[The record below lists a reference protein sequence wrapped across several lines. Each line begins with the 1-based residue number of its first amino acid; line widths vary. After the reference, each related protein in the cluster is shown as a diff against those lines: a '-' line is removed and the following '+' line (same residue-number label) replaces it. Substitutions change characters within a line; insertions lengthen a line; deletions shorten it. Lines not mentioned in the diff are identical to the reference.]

1 VLKRFSLLIFI
12 FLFVA
17 VLAGFSLWWESGL
30 KPVDSS
36 GMKKVSFVITRGET
50 VRQIALRLREA
61 TLIQDP
67 LSFKLFVLFTGLAR
81 KIQAGSYQFSPS
93 QSTPDIVG
101 ILARGV
107 KDQKV
112 TIIEGLRQEQ
122 IGEFLA
128 GKGFPIDQREWQ
140 QEIVVKKLEG
150 ELFPDTYSFPQAAS
164 QGAILKIIDRNFQKK
179 VSEGLADKISSSGL
193 SLSQILTLASI
204 VERESRSEDD
214 RHLVAGILLKRW
226 SKDWVLQAD
235 ATVQYAV
242 ASRNCEWLS
251 FSEASE
257 GKEVTNE
264 LEQKSGGCE
273 WWPKSLTEKDLNFK
287 SSYNTYL
294 NPGLPPGPICNPGL
308 FAIEAVLDPLD
319 SPYWYFIS
327 DKEGVMHYAKT
338 DTEQAENIQKY
349 LY

>member
-1 VLKRFSLLIFI
+1 MR
-12 FLFVA
+12 
-17 VLAGFSLWWESGL
+17 E
-30 KPVDSS
+30 
-36 GMKKVSFVITRGET
+36 
-50 VRQIALRLREA
+50 IALRLRQA
-61 TLIQDP
+61 SLIQDP

-81 KIQAGSYQFSPS
+81 KIQTGSYQLSPS

-101 ILARGV
+101 ILVRGV

-150 ELFPDTYSFPQAAS
+150 ELFPDTYFFPQAAS
-164 QGAILKIIDRNFQKK
+164 QGAILKIISRNFQKK
-179 VSEGLADKISSSGL
+179 VSEGLTAKISQSRL

-204 VERESRSEDD
+204 VERESRSEND

-242 ASRNCEWLS
+242 ASKNCGWLS
-251 FSEASE
+251 FSGVLE
-257 GKEVTNE
+257 GKEATNG
-264 LEQKSGGCE
+264 SGQRSEGCE
-273 WWPKSLTEKDLNFK
+273 WWQKNLTERDLNFK
-287 SSYNTYL
+287 SPYNTYL
-294 NPGLPPGPICNPGL
+294 NRELPPGPICNPGL
-308 FAIEAVLDPLD
+308 SAIEAVLDPSN
-319 SPYWYFIS
+319 SPYWYFLS
-327 DKEGVMHYAKT
+327 DKEGAMHYAKT
-338 DTEQAENIQKY
+338 DTEQAKNIQKY

>member
-1 VLKRFSLLIFI
+1 MR
-12 FLFVA
+12 
-17 VLAGFSLWWESGL
+17 E
-30 KPVDSS
+30 
-36 GMKKVSFVITRGET
+36 
-50 VRQIALRLREA
+50 IALRLRQA
-61 TLIQDP
+61 SLIQDP

-81 KIQAGSYQFSPS
+81 KIQAGSYQLSPG

-122 IGEFLA
+122 IGELLA
-128 GKGFPIDQREWQ
+128 EKGFPIDQREWR

-150 ELFPDTYSFPQAAS
+150 ELFPDTYFFPQAAT
-164 QGAILKIIDRNFQKK
+164 QGAILKIISRNFQKK
-179 VSEGLADKISSSGL
+179 VNEGLADKISQSKL
-193 SLSQILTLASI
+193 SLNQVLTLASI
-204 VERESRSEDD
+204 IERESRSEDD
-214 RHLVAGILLKRW
+214 RYLVAGILLKRW

-242 ASRNCEWLS
+242 ASKNCDWLS
-251 FSEASE
+251 ST
-257 GKEVTNE
+257 KE
-264 LEQKSGGCE
+264 CE
-273 WWPKSLTEKDLNFK
+273 WWPKNLTEKDLNLK
-287 SSYNTYL
+287 SPYNTYL
-294 NPGLPPGPICNPGL
+294 NREFPPGPICNPGL
-308 FAIEAVLDPLD
+308 SAIEAVLDPRD